1 MKLTQISLFL
11 ENRKGRLADVCSV
24 LGKNKVNIR
33 ALTIAETD
41 EFGVLRMVVDQP
53 DKALATLRSN
63 GFVASV
69 THIVAVEVDDRPGGL
84 AAVLRVLTDAGL
96 NIEYMYG
103 FVEKKTDRALMVFRF
118 DDPDRALEILRT
130 NGINVV
136 GQAEVQSL

>member
-11 ENRKGRLADVCSV
+11 ENRKGRLAEVCSV
-24 LGKNKVNIR
+24 LGRDKVNIR

-53 DKALATLRSN
+53 DKALATLRAG

-69 THIVAVEVDDRPGGL
+69 THIVALEVDDRPGGL
-84 AAVLRVLTDAGL
+84 AAVLRVLTEAGL

-118 DDPDRALEILRT
+118 DDPDKALEVLRK